1 MEGREVMGEWCNK
14 KSSWSLNFEIDMKKK
29 REEFEN
35 YLERIFQVEG
45 TQE

>member
-1 MEGREVMGEWCNK
+1 
-14 KSSWSLNFEIDMKKK
+14 MKKK

-45 TQE
+45 TQEEICRDIEKYGLTKEVSI